1 MTFLYFYIIGQD
13 KRNNPSQLK
22 AIEGRQ
28 NFKMTKIIK
37 LTKIIGVVFCML
49 AFFHNATASVL
60 NAEAGVQT
68 VFVGQTFSVDWFL
81 DTEDKPANSLD
92 LIINF
97 SIKTLD
103 LAEVSVGNSLVS
115 LWVEKPYLKEPGKIV
130 LVGGVPG
137 GINGKHVQ
145 IFRSVFKAHAA
156 GLAEFSVS
164 ESSKIL
170 LNDGQGTPDGL
181 RFSPVRFNIMP
192 KTAELINISSP
203 SHSDQIVW
211 YKNNNVI
218 INPNI
223 QTPGKY
229 SYSFSSNIEI
239 LPENTEMEVPK
250 EVLYKDL
257 PDGIYY
263 FKLNL
268 KMGENA
274 WQEAGVYRVQI
285 DKTPPESFKPVLG
298 QDSSL
303 FGGKKFVS
311 FYAVDKASGIK
322 EYAVKNWLFGKF
334 SPASSPYQINRP
346 IFGDGVFV
354 KAVDLAGNVRLEF
367 VSYPGYISKK
377 LFTAIILIFLCFIVL
392 YWYRK
397 IQFLKQKE

>member
-1 MTFLYFYIIGQD
+1 MTGQD
-13 KRNNPSQLK
+13 KLTTK
-22 AIEGRQ
+22 IK
-28 NFKMTKIIK
+28 KMTEIISIV
-37 LTKIIGVVFCML
+37 LFMLIICHPV
-49 AFFHNATASVL
+49 NASVL
-60 NAEAGVQT
+60 NLESGVQT
-68 VFVGQTFSVDWFL
+68 VYAGETFSVDWFL
-81 DTEDKPANSLD
+81 DTEDKVINSLD
-92 LIINF
+92 LTLNF
-97 SIKTLD
+97 SPKTLD

-203 SHSDQIVW
+203 SHSDQMVW

-250 EVLYKDL
+250 QVLYKDM

-268 KMGENA
+268 KTAENT
-274 WQEAGVYRVQI
+274 WQEAAVFRVQI
-285 DKTPPESFKPVLG
+285 DKTPPESFKPILG

-303 FGGKKFVS
+303 FGGRKFLS
-311 FYAVDKASGIK
+311 FSTVDKTSGIK
-322 EYAVKNWLFGKF
+322 GYALKNWFFGKF
-334 SPASSPYQINRP
+334 NPVSSPYQINRP
-346 IFGDGVFV
+346 LFGGGVYI
-354 KAVDLAGNVRLEF
+354 KAVDLAGNQRVEF
-367 VSYPGYISKK
+367 VNYPGYVSTK
-377 LFTAIILIFLCFIVL
+377 LLVVIILIFLCFIVL